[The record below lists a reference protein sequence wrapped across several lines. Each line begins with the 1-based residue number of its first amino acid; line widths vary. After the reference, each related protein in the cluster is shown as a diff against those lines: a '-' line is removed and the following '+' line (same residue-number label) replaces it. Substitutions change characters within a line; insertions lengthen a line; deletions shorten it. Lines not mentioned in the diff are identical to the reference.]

1 MATLA
6 TSLEQLPRVSRKI
19 LPALKRL
26 GIATVRDLLFHLPM
40 RYDDFSNEKMIGDVR
55 LGEQVSVA
63 GMIRR
68 VRVGRTA
75 KKHMGLTEIT
85 LEDETG
91 EISAVWF
98 HQPFLARSFKEG
110 MRLRLAGRI
119 VQSPSGGLSFTNPA
133 HERLT
138 VFGTN
143 RADSLAPAEIH
154 TSGLVAIYPETEGL
168 SSRWLRYLVKTFLEC
183 SYGMP
188 DPLPEDLRT
197 RHGFSALDEVLRTI
211 HFPKN
216 LTAAALARRRLL
228 YEKLLLFQLMAL
240 KERSR
245 LKQYPAPPIPADVE
259 ILKKFTS
266 SLPFSLTNA
275 QRRSIAEITRDMEKS
290 KPMNRLLEGDVG
302 SGKTVVAAAAA
313 LVAVRAGY
321 QVAFMAPTEI
331 LARQHFITLEKIL
344 TPFNVHL
351 ALMTSSERR
360 RPPAAHVI
368 VGTHALIQKN
378 VRFRSLGLVVVDEQH
393 RFGVAQRAALLKKE
407 ELRSKNDKGENKSSN
422 HSTSFKILHSE
433 FLIPHF
439 LSMSATPIPRTM
451 ALTIYGDLDLSL
463 LDEMPAARKGVKT
476 EIVPPG
482 DRARMYEFIRQEIK
496 RGGQAFVVCPRIDP
510 PEEGGEATFRTGVT
524 GQQKLIMAEV
534 KTVIKERDRL
544 AREIFPDLRIAMLHG
559 KLKPAEKEK
568 TLAHFRDR
576 ASDILV
582 ATSVIEVGVDIPNA
596 TIMLIEGAER
606 FGLAQLHQFRGRVGR
621 GREQSYCFLAP
632 TEDGTETRRLR
643 AVVEC
648 TNGFEL
654 AEKDLAIR
662 GAGELFGTRQSGVS
676 EEILAAMSDPELV
689 RSVRA
694 DAMGLIKKSP
704 DLTTYPDLSRALT
717 VFEHGLHWE

>member
-26 GIATVRDLLFHLPM
+26 GIATVRDLLFHLPA
-40 RYDDFSNEKMIGDVR
+40 RYDDFSNKKTIGDVR
-55 LGEQVSVA
+55 LGDQVSVA
-63 GMIRR
+63 GTIRR
-68 VRVGRTA
+68 VRAGRTA

-98 HQPFLARSFKEG
+98 HQSFLARSFKEG

-119 VQSPSGGLSFTNPA
+119 AQSPSGGLTLMNPA

-138 VFGTN
+138 APGAHH
-143 RADSLAPAEIH
+143 ADSLAPAEIH
-154 TSGLVAIYPETEGL
+154 TSGLVAIYPETDGL
-168 SSRWLRYLVKTFLEC
+168 SSRWLRYLIKTFLEC

-188 DPLPEDLRT
+188 DPLPEDLRA
-197 RHGFSALDEVLRTI
+197 RHNFPALDEALRTI
-211 HFPKN
+211 HFPKI

-228 YEKLLLFQLMAL
+228 YEKLLLFQLTAL

-245 LKQYPAPPIPADVE
+245 LKQYPAPSIPADVE
-259 ILKKFTS
+259 LLKKFTS

-313 LVAVRAGY
+313 LVAVRAGH

-331 LARQHFITLEKIL
+331 LARQHFATLEKIL
-344 TPFNVHL
+344 TPFHVRL
-351 ALMTSSERR
+351 AIMTSSERR

-393 RFGVAQRAALLKKE
+393 RFGVAQRAALIQ
-407 ELRSKNDKGENKSSN
+407 KSANAGQKSIAALN
-422 HSTSFKILHSE
+422 PL
-433 FLIPHF
+433 PHF

-463 LDEMPAARKGVKT
+463 LDEMPAARKAVKT
-476 EIVPPG
+476 EIIPPG
-482 DRARMYEFIRQEIK
+482 GRARMYAFIRQEIR

-510 PEEGGEATFRTGVT
+510 PEESRATSRTGVV

-544 AREIFPDLRIAMLHG
+544 AKEIFPDLRIAMLHG

-568 TLAHFRDR
+568 TLAHFRDH

-676 EEILAAMSDPELV
+676 EEIVAAMSDPELV
-689 RSVRA
+689 RSVRM
-694 DAMGLIKKSP
+694 DAVELIKKSP
-704 DLTTYPDLSRALT
+704 DLTAYPDLSRSLA